1 MAVGLRGRLLLTV
14 DGPEPVVVETDPIE
28 SFDPLAGRHPVS
40 SVRRL
45 TDTPASRAA
54 GLRRYEAVVDG
65 WLLQVNVEPA
75 QRARLRERGT
85 RAAQAAG
92 THAGISVRAQL
103 PGRVVRVWVE
113 PGQTVEAGQRL
124 LAVEAMKMENEVT
137 APREGIVGRLPVDVG
152 QTVELGDELVAL
164 E

>member
-1 MAVGLRGRLLLTV
+1 
-14 DGPEPVVVETDPIE
+14 VVVETDPIE
-28 SFDPLAGRHPVS
+28 SFDPLAGRHVS

-65 WLLQVNVEPA
+65 WLLHVNVEPA
-75 QRARLRERGT
+75 QRARLRKRGT

-92 THAGISVRAQL
+92 TDAGISIRAQI

-113 PGQTVEAGQRL
+113 RGQSVETGQRL
-124 LAVEAMKMENEVT
+124 LAVEAMKMENEVR